1 MVYYPYLYFCIGPP
15 GRRVLLYYC
24 IFVLLYLFLYFVL
37 SNPLDTFKWSVPL
50 SISRGKKFRHLITV
64 HDQIQIQESSSIQK
78 DEQKVYGI
86 HDPANYDF
94 DLNMWS
100 STKADDLRSSL
111 KRLNKVELSK
121 SSKEIL
127 EAILFASG
135 SPVLEED
142 LKDKMIHKK
151 EFKKEIESLRDFY
164 QNRGINLIK
173 AGNKW
178 SFRTAE
184 SIKDDLTIFKTQKR
198 KLSRAAIETLSI
210 IAYQQPITRSEIENI
225 RGVQMGR
232 GSIDHLVEIGWIK
245 PSGRKNIPGKPALWV
260 TTELFMEHF
269 GIENISDLPSKE
281 ELKASGFLEKRSAIA
296 TITDIAGKNEFL
308 EDKEVE
314 DEETLEDFIS
324 EESAK

>member
-1 MVYYPYLYFCIGPP
+1 M
-15 GRRVLLYYC
+15 
-24 IFVLLYLFLYFVL
+24 
-37 SNPLDTFKWSVPL
+37 
-50 SISRGKKFRHLITV
+50 
-64 HDQIQIQESSSIQK
+64 
-78 DEQKVYGI
+78 
-86 HDPANYDF
+86 
-94 DLNMWS
+94 
-100 STKADDLRSSL
+100 STNRD
-111 KRLNKVELSK
+111 SK
-121 SSKEIL
+121 IL

-142 LKDKMIHKK
+142 LKDKMINKK
-151 EFKKEIESLRDFY
+151 EFKKEIENLKEFY

-173 AGNKW
+173 TGNKW

-232 GSIDHLVEIGWIK
+232 GSIDHLMEIGWIK

-296 TITDIAGKNEFL
+296 TITDIAGKNEVL
-308 EDKEVE
+308 EDEE
-314 DEETLEDFIS
+314 IDEEETLEDFIP
-324 EESAK
+324 EESAS

>member
-1 MVYYPYLYFCIGPP
+1 M
-15 GRRVLLYYC
+15 
-24 IFVLLYLFLYFVL
+24 
-37 SNPLDTFKWSVPL
+37 
-50 SISRGKKFRHLITV
+50 
-64 HDQIQIQESSSIQK
+64 
-78 DEQKVYGI
+78 
-86 HDPANYDF
+86 
-94 DLNMWS
+94 
-100 STKADDLRSSL
+100 STNRD
-111 KRLNKVELSK
+111 SK
-121 SSKEIL
+121 IL

-142 LKDKMIHKK
+142 LKDKMINKK
-151 EFKKEIESLRDFY
+151 EFKKEIESLKEFY

-173 AGNKW
+173 TGNKW

-232 GSIDHLVEIGWIK
+232 GSIDHLMEIGWIK

-296 TITDIAGKNEFL
+296 KITDIAGKNEFL
-308 EDKEVE
+308 EDKEVD
-314 DEETLEDFIS
+314 DEETLEDFIP

>member
-1 MVYYPYLYFCIGPP
+1 MSTN
-15 GRRVLLYYC
+15 RD
-24 IFVLLYLFLYFVL
+24 
-37 SNPLDTFKWSVPL
+37 S
-50 SISRGKKFRHLITV
+50 
-64 HDQIQIQESSSIQK
+64 
-78 DEQKVYGI
+78 KV
-86 HDPANYDF
+86 
-94 DLNMWS
+94 
-100 STKADDLRSSL
+100 
-111 KRLNKVELSK
+111 
-121 SSKEIL
+121 L

-142 LKDKMIHKK
+142 LKDKMINKK
-151 EFKKEIESLRDFY
+151 EFKKEIESLREFY

-173 AGNKW
+173 TGNKW
-178 SFRTAE
+178 SFRTSE

-232 GSIDHLVEIGWIK
+232 GSIDHLMEIGWIK

-296 TITDIAGKNEFL
+296 TITDIAGKIDASKDDEI
-308 EDKEVE
+308 EDQEK
-314 DEETLEDFIS
+314 LEDFIS
-324 EESAK
+324 

>member
-1 MVYYPYLYFCIGPP
+1 M
-15 GRRVLLYYC
+15 
-24 IFVLLYLFLYFVL
+24 
-37 SNPLDTFKWSVPL
+37 S
-50 SISRGKKFRHLITV
+50 
-64 HDQIQIQESSSIQK
+64 
-78 DEQKVYGI
+78 
-86 HDPANYDF
+86 
-94 DLNMWS
+94 LNR
-100 STKADDLRSSL
+100 D
-111 KRLNKVELSK
+111 SK
-121 SSKEIL
+121 IL

-142 LKDKMIHKK
+142 LKDKMINKK
-151 EFKKEIESLRDFY
+151 EFKKEIQTLREFY

-173 AGNKW
+173 TGNKW

-184 SIKDDLTIFKTQKR
+184 SIKDELTIFKTQKR

-232 GSIDHLVEIGWIK
+232 GSIDHLMEIGWIK

-269 GIENISDLPSKE
+269 GIENISDLPSKD

-296 TITDIAGKNEFL
+296 TITDIAGKNE
-308 EDKEVE
+308 EIEAQVSD
-314 DEETLEDFIS
+314 DEENLEDFIP
-324 EESAK
+324 EERSS